1 MENVTSRSEEH
12 VIYGDQNS
20 RGQNSAVG
28 QTSDPTTWVNNTP
41 PKKNLSPL
49 IGHVTIG
56 KGNKNVFSNNQIAL
70 RSFFKNLVKW
80 QQDLK
85 ISSIGNEIF

>member
-12 VIYGDQNS
+12 VICGVDQNS
-20 RGQNSAVG
+20 RGQNFAG

-56 KGNKNVFSNNQIAL
+56 GSPRVQAFDGEAWK
-70 RSFFKNLVKW
+70 RSPRTGKRVCA
-80 QQDLK
+80 
-85 ISSIGNEIF
+85 